1 MDKTTEKTVNKAKT
15 VEVKMDASGRI
26 CVPKEIR
33 KQLGLKPGVKITV
46 EADVKGDTVTL
57 RPSREKPR
65 LVNKDGVL
73 IHRWDVFDDWLGEEF
88 DDAKLMRDD
97 DGEVKALRDDDD
109 EVIDPYLDAV
119 KWGREA
125 YTVHVMG
132 QMNWRMGF

>member
-1 MDKTTEKTVNKAKT
+1 MEQRKLKSRWTPPG
-15 VEVKMDASGRI
+15 ASAS
-26 CVPKEIR
+26 PK
-33 KQLGLKPGVKITV
+33 KFASNLDLSPASKSPSKPTS
-46 EADVKGDTVTL
+46 KGDTVIL
-57 RPSREKPR
+57 RPSRERPR